1 MKRWET
7 RILWAN
13 EDGSSMEPVFRHCFD
28 AKTLNIAMEVARSIS
43 REQGI
48 RCAHF
53 DFSKFE
59 QGPWIRRSLEPI
71 DTTRYQYQFLEEVL
85 I

>member
-7 RILWAN
+7 RIFWADQ
-13 EDGSSMEPVFRHCFD
+13 DGESLAPVFRHCFD
-28 AKTLNIAMEVARSIS
+28 ARTLDDAMDIAYKIS
-43 REQGI
+43 REWGI

-53 DFSKFE
+53 DFAKSE
-59 QGPWIRRSLEPI
+59 QGPWMRRSLEPI
-71 DTTRYQYQFLEEVL
+71 DATQYQYQFLEEVL